1 MSVRTTWLAS
11 KFPRLLLRFHQEKS
25 RLSIPKAHPIKVLMP
40 EVKYQR
46 DIVSFRWKVSENLPR
61 EFIQIC
67 LVLQVKFLLFV
78 ISASLDELCIM
89 AFKFPLLN
97 CISTAIF
104 VGLGHLELR
113 ELTTSRFGLSSSI
126 YVNCSGCGLSEFLAK
141 GHHDSSDN
149 APRTV
154 QGKDVNRRSVYA
166 ASEMGIGKEGI
177 AKLCE
182 ILNMPFSMSKDTWY
196 THEAV
201 CMKQYFE

>member
-1 MSVRTTWLAS
+1 M
-11 KFPRLLLRFHQEKS
+11 H
-25 RLSIPKAHPIKVLMP
+25 
-40 EVKYQR
+40 YG
-46 DIVSFRWKVSENLPR
+46 
-61 EFIQIC
+61 IQ
-67 LVLQVKFLLFV
+67 V
-78 ISASLDELCIM
+78 
-89 AFKFPLLN
+89 PLLN

-104 VGLGHLELR
+104 AGLGHLELR

-154 QGKDVNRRSVYA
+154 QGKDVNRRVVYA

-201 CMKQYFE
+201 LHETHTQVVQVEQYSYQN